1 MKETPVE
8 DIHGYVVIK
17 DENTILTILLEQGR
31 GEGID
36 VIPPV
41 RYLMTT

>member
-1 MKETPVE
+1 MKEKAVE
-8 DIHGYVVIK
+8 KINCYVVIK
-17 DENTILTILLEQGR
+17 YDNTILTILLEQGR
-31 GEGID
+31 GEGRD